1 MGVIFVDFTGLL
13 FFSDIFDVILQL
25 CYLPIDPLHSL
36 IVLKV
41 SLLKDLKH
49 QYNLWA
55 IFVLLLATV
64 TLSVI

>member
-1 MGVIFVDFTGLL
+1 MQLGMGVIFVDFTGLL

-41 SLLKDLKH
+41 CLLKDV
-49 QYNLWA
+49 QNINA
-55 IFVLLLATV
+55 ICGQCLCCF
-64 TLSVI
+64 